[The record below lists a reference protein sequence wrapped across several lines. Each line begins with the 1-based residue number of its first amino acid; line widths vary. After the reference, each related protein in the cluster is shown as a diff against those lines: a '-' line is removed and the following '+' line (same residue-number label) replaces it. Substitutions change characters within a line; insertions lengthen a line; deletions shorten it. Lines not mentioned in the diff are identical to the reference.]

1 MITALGNYSENVLTR
16 LFATSSAE
24 EPSAR
29 TAADSNQSPGINGV
43 IQDVIEISPEAQS
56 LLEAEQAK
64 DTALEERLSYLE
76 QFRPTRE
83 GFSARNL
90 ALGIAD
96 PSAQPFSQERPF
108 EEVATAARENLDAK
122 YAAMKESGE
131 PYNRNGNEGTD
142 NHSLFGDLDRRALF
156 AVASNDGGQFTE
168 DEQSTA
174 RDIMRGQQGMAMGL
188 YNGPSRLIG
197 QYTEGLGADPEQTSK
212 AGINYLDQVSLEEK
226 ATDIEWAHQRA
237 AVQNNY
243 ENQVEA
249 RGGIAE
255 NTTSGHP
262 LVALI
267 RSAFDWGM
275 VQRGNIEDADDLRR
289 QEWFAPFADRLD
301 QTIAETR
308 ELYGV
313 EV

>member
-1 MITALGNYSENVLTR
+1 MITALSDISQGILSQ
-16 LFATSSAE
+16 LFSTSSVE
-24 EPSAR
+24 EQNKEAKTGTSQQTDTP
-29 TAADSNQSPGINGV
+29 GV
-43 IQDVIEISPEAQS
+43 IRDVVEISPEAQS
-56 LLEAEQAK
+56 LLEAEQAEEA
-64 DTALEERLSYLE
+64 ALEERVSYFE

-90 ALGIAD
+90 ALGIVD

-108 EEVATAARENLDAK
+108 DEVATAARENLDAK
-122 YAAMKESGE
+122 YAAMQESGE
-131 PYNRNGNEGTD
+131 SYSGSGKEGADT
-142 NHSLFGDLDRRALF
+142 NSLFGDLDRRALF
-156 AVASNDGGQFTE
+156 AVASNEGNQFTE
-168 DEQSTA
+168 DEQSAA
-174 RDIMRGQQGMAMGL
+174 RKVMRGQQGMAMDL
-188 YNGPSRLIG
+188 YNGPTRLKG
-197 QYTEGLGADPEQTSK
+197 EYTGGLLTDEERAK
-212 AGINYLDQVSLEEK
+212 AAIDYLDQVSLEEK

-243 ENQVEA
+243 VNQVEA

-255 NTTSGHP
+255 NTASGHP
-262 LVALI
+262 LVTLI

-289 QEWFAPFADRLD
+289 QEWFAPFADRLN

-313 EV
+313 ED

>member
-1 MITALGNYSENVLTR
+1 MITALSNYSQSVLTQ
-16 LFATSSAE
+16 LFATPTVDEQDNKSA
-24 EPSAR
+24 PTHLSQ
-29 TAADSNQSPGINGV
+29 ADTPGV

-56 LLEAEQAK
+56 LLEAEQAR
-64 DTALEERLSYLE
+64 DAALEERISYLE

-108 EEVATAARENLDAK
+108 GEVATAARENLDAK

-131 PYNRNGNEGTD
+131 PYNSNGNEGTD
-142 NHSLFGDLDRRALF
+142 KHSLFGDLDRRALF
-156 AVASNDGGQFTE
+156 AVASNEGGQFTE

-174 RDIMRGQQGMAMGL
+174 RNIMRGQQGMAMGL

-197 QYTEGLGADPEQTSK
+197 QYTEGLGTDQEQTSK

-289 QEWFAPFADRLD
+289 QEWFAPFTDRLD